1 MAFSRVYVVD
11 SQMSEEPWQQVA
23 DLLITQINLKKR
35 GNNECDITLDN
46 IIGYEDEVYVRS
58 LTLLILAV

>member
-46 IIGYEDEVYVRS
+46 IIGYEDEVYVSS